1 MKVLGGY
8 NMKTYLVGGL
18 TFHGEEVKGGGGG
31 VIWCGEDFSWWGAKQ
46 ILRLVRY
53 SLPVGKTLLSV
64 MLTFI
69 MFIANDFNVSFLQ
82 KINFVVL
89 K

>member
-31 VIWCGEDFSWWGAKQ
+31 
-46 ILRLVRY
+46 L
-53 SLPVGKTLLSV
+53 
-64 MLTFI
+64 
-69 MFIANDFNVSFLQ
+69 
-82 KINFVVL
+82 
-89 K
+89 